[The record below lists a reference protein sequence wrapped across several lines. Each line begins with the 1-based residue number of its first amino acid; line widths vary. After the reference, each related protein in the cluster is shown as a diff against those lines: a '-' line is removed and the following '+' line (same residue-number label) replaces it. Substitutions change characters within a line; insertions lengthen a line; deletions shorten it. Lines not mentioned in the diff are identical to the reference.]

1 MKPMTLTVKRAGN
14 KLKAFFSQ
22 PSNIILTVALILLGA
37 TTIFPLISMIIES
50 FTVHLR
56 EALFHGE
63 PAGSISLSGWK
74 SLLLTSEYNY
84 SKNYFYVPLFNSISM
99 ALIASAVAIVIGG
112 VFAWFINRT
121 NIPLKKPISALL
133 LFPYIMPSWTIALFW
148 HNMFA
153 NVTVH
158 GCSANGIIASLFH
171 IYAPE
176 WFVYGRFPIGMTL
189 GIHYAPFAYILIG
202 GILKNMDAN
211 LEEAATI
218 LKTPRWRILTK
229 ITLPIVAPAM
239 MNTFLLVFA
248 SSVSAYAVP
257 VFLGTPI
264 GFMTLT
270 TSMTYFN
277 QAYPAQGYAVGIVL
291 VVLGLFVLG
300 INNLFTGK
308 RKSYTTV
315 TGKSSQVSFINLKA
329 ARQPFAAAGLLIVFA
344 ISILPMITFALE
356 SVLKSAGNYTLG
368 NMSFHFWIGDP
379 NSQALQAQYYNW
391 EGGILVNAHVWSA
404 LGHSLLLSLACA
416 LIAGTCGLLVGYAV
430 VNKRHSKLSKIVST
444 LAFIPYLI
452 PSMAFGMAYLA
463 LSVNW
468 SFLYGSFF
476 LLVLVGA
483 IKYMPFATKS
493 ATGAMLQLSG
503 EIEEAAILTNTP
515 WWKRML
521 KIIFPIQKPSFLS
534 GYLLPFIS
542 CMREL
547 SLFVLLIVDS
557 NFITT
562 TLLMYYNEKGYSQ
575 YGNALNLLIV
585 IIVLLINWVVNK
597 LTGASVTKG
606 VGGK

>member
-1 MKPMTLTVKRAGN
+1 MTGTIKKNYNRFKSFLA
-14 KLKAFFSQ
+14 Q
-22 PSNIILTVALILLGA
+22 PSNIILSVFLVLLGI
-37 TTIFPLISMIIES
+37 TTVFPLFSMIIES
-50 FTVHLR
+50 FTTHLR
-56 EALFHGE
+56 EVLFLGN
-63 PAGSISLSGWK
+63 PAGTVSLSSWK
-74 SLLLTSEYNY
+74 TLLFETEHNY
-84 SKNYFYVPLFNSISM
+84 SKNYFYIPLFNSITM
-99 ALIASAVAIVIGG
+99 ALIASFTAIIIGG
-112 VFAWFINRT
+112 VFAWFICRT
-121 NIPLKKPISALL
+121 DIRYKKILSALL
-133 LFPYIMPSWTIALFW
+133 IFPYIMPSWTIALFW
-148 HNMFA
+148 HNMFSNI
-153 NVTVH
+153 NVV
-158 GCSANGIIASLFH
+158 GCSSNGILASLFN
-171 IYAPE
+171 IYAPG
-176 WFVYGRFPIGMTL
+176 WLVYGRFPIGISL

-202 GILKNMDAN
+202 GILQNMDAN

-218 LKTPRWRILTK
+218 LKTSRRRILTN

-248 SSVSAYAVP
+248 SSISAYAVP

-277 QAYPAQGYAVGIVL
+277 QSYPAQGYAVGIVL
-291 VVLGLFVLG
+291 VILGLLVLAV
-300 INNLFTGK
+300 NNLCTGK

-315 TGKSSQVSFINLKA
+315 TGKSSQISFIHLKYGRYA
-329 ARQPFAAAGLLIVFA
+329 LAVIGFIIVFT
-344 ISILPMITFALE
+344 ISILPMVTFALQSILKNAGDYSPSNMSLNFWLGNPNSE
-356 SVLKSAGNYTLG
+356 ILKS
-368 NMSFHFWIGDP
+368 
-379 NSQALQAQYYNW
+379 QYYNW
-391 EGGILVNAHVWSA
+391 EGGILRNPNVWGA
-404 LGHSLLLSLACA
+404 LYHSFLLSVSCSV
-416 LIAGTCGLLVGYAV
+416 IAGTCGLLVGYAV
-430 VNKRHSKLSKIVST
+430 VNKRNTMLSKAVGT

-463 LSVNW
+463 LSVKW

-476 LLVLVGA
+476 LLALVGS

-493 ATGAMLQLSG
+493 STGAMMQLSS

-521 KIIFPIQKPSFLS
+521 RIIFPIQKASFLS

-562 TLLMYYNEKGYSQ
+562 TLLMYYNEKGYTQ

-585 IIVLLINWVVNK
+585 VIVLLINLLVNK

>member
-1 MKPMTLTVKRAGN
+1 MTNTIRKRCN
-14 KLKAFFSQ
+14 QLKSFLSQ
-22 PSNIILTVALILLGA
+22 PPNIILSVFLLLLGV
-37 TTIFPLISMIIES
+37 TTIFPLVSMIIES
-50 FTVHLR
+50 FTIHLR
-56 EALFHGE
+56 EVLFIGK
-63 PAGSISLSGWK
+63 PAGSISLSSWK
-74 SLLLTSEYNY
+74 TLLFATKHNY
-84 SKNYFYVPLFNSISM
+84 SKNYFYTPLFNSITM
-99 ALIASAVAIVIGG
+99 ALIASVTAIVIGG
-112 VFAWFINRT
+112 IFAWFICRT
-121 NIPLKKPISALL
+121 NIKYKKTTSALL
-133 LFPYIMPSWTIALFW
+133 IFPYIMPSWTIALFW
-148 HNMFA
+148 HNMFSNI
-153 NVTVH
+153 NVT
-158 GCSANGIIASLFH
+158 GCSSNGILASLFN
-171 IYAPE
+171 IYVPV
-176 WFVYGRFPIGMTL
+176 WLVYGRFPIGISL

-202 GILKNMDAN
+202 GILQNMDAN

-218 LKTPRWRILTK
+218 LKTSRFRILAK

-248 SSVSAYAVP
+248 SSISAYAVP

-277 QAYPAQGYAVGIVL
+277 QSYPAQGYAVGIVL
-291 VVLGLFVLG
+291 VILGLFVLA

-315 TGKSSQVSFINLKA
+315 TGKSSQISFINLKY
-329 ARQPFAAAGLLIVFA
+329 ARYPFAVIGLIIVFT
-344 ISILPMITFALE
+344 ISILPMITFALQ
-356 SVLKSAGNYTLG
+356 SVLKTVGDYSLG
-368 NMSFHFWIGDP
+368 NMSLNFWIGNPD
-379 NSQALQAQYYNW
+379 SELLKSQYYNW
-391 EGGILVNAHVWSA
+391 EGGILRNHNVWSA
-404 LGHSLLLSLACA
+404 LFHSFLLSVSCA

-430 VNKRHSKLSKIVST
+430 VNKRNSKLSKIVST

-463 LSVNW
+463 LSVKW

-476 LLVLVGA
+476 LLALVGS

-493 ATGAMLQLSG
+493 STGAMMQLSG

-521 KIIFPIQKPSFLS
+521 RIIFPIQKSSFLS

-547 SLFVLLIVDS
+547 SLFVLLIVNS

-562 TLLMYYNEKGYSQ
+562 TLLMYYNEKGYTQ

-585 IIVLLINWVVNK
+585 IIVLLINFTVNK